1 MRPILYPPGTTDFT
15 NLGVGKLRD
24 TISAEVYE
32 ARNGAF
38 TLEIEY
44 PVNGVYFDQIKE
56 FSYIKA
62 KPNDRDG
69 YHTFLVYE
77 VAKSTTT
84 RSVIV
89 KATTKTDEIGNTL
102 VTMTNTGNPQSLL
115 NTMKTKALDPIS
127 YNMYS
132 DISTS

>member
-38 TLEIEY
+38 TLEVEY

-62 KPNDRDG
+62 KPNDRDD

-77 VAKSTTT
+77 VTKSTTS

-102 VTMTNTGNPQSLL
+102 VTMTHTGNPQSLL

-132 DISTS
+132 DIRI